1 MNNAK
6 NDVRQLDVDEEEFE
20 DFKPVYLNSLDG
32 VTLFDIATTR
42 FAMTQPNG
50 SEKVKMSRITER
62 RSLWS
67 WLSDFAYLALIAC
80 QLLSM
85 HTTA

>member
-32 VTLFDIATTR
+32 VTLFDKIGRAH
-42 FAMTQPNG
+42 
-50 SEKVKMSRITER
+50 V
-62 RSLWS
+62 
-67 WLSDFAYLALIAC
+67 
-80 QLLSM
+80 
-85 HTTA
+85 